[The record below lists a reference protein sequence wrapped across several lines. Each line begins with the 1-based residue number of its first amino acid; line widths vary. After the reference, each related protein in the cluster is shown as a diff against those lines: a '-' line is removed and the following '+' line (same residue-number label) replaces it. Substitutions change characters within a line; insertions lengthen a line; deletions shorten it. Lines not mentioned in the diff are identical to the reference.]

1 MNKSSISSK
10 PSSRLNMN
18 EIIDLNDTVT
28 DNSLSLDMTNTN
40 NEINLDDDLKIKS
53 FPNENQTK
61 I

>member
-1 MNKSSISSK
+1 MNKSSTSSK

-18 EIIDLNDTVT
+18 EIIDINDTVT
-28 DNSLSLDMTNTN
+28 DSSLSLDMTNTN

-53 FPNENQTK
+53 FPSENQTK